1 MEPEIKLPLLKTLNY
16 FILLKLQP
24 KSLFVGQKQVYLPH
38 CHSTNDVASGL
49 SQNGAFTDGTVVIT
63 DYQTRGR
70 GQRGTA
76 WEGEPGKN
84 LMMSLLLDTS
94 FLDVSRQFD
103 LSVCAALGIWSA
115 LKSAGLENAR
125 VKWPND
131 LYAANRKVGG
141 ILIENALRESR
152 LRSSVV
158 GIGINIQQDTFG
170 NLRASSLS
178 REGCSIDRDTLAG
191 LICTHFE
198 HFYIRLREG
207 EDLRDDYLAI
217 LLGLN
222 EEREYIFQ
230 DQKFKGIIRGV
241 SEGGELLVES
251 ELSRKKFDIK
261 EISFCF

>member
-1 MEPEIKLPLLKTLNY
+1 M
-16 FILLKLQP
+16 LKLHP

-49 SQNGAFTDGTVVIT
+49 GQNGAFTDGTLVIT
-63 DYQTRGR
+63 DYQTAGR

-103 LSVCAALGIWSA
+103 LSICAALGVWSA
-115 LKSAGLENAR
+115 LRSAGLANAR

-131 LYAANRKVGG
+131 LYAGSRKVGG
-141 ILIENALRESR
+141 ILIENTLRESR

-158 GIGINIQQDTFG
+158 GIGINIHQSTFD
-170 NLRASSLS
+170 NARASSLS
-178 REGCSIDRDTLAG
+178 LEGCFVDRDMLAE
-191 LICTHFE
+191 LVCYHFE
-198 HFYIRLREG
+198 HFYLRLQKG
-207 EDLRDDYLAI
+207 EDLREEYLAV
-217 LLGLN
+217 LFGLN

-230 DQKFKGIIRGV
+230 DQKFRGIIRGI
-241 SEGGELLVES
+241 SEGGELIVES
-251 ELSRKKFDIK
+251 ELSKKNFDIK

>member
-1 MEPEIKLPLLKTLNY
+1 M
-16 FILLKLQP
+16 LKLQP

-49 SQNGAFTDGTVVIT
+49 SQNGNFTDGTLVIT

-84 LMMSLLLDTS
+84 LMMSLLLETS
-94 FLDVSRQFD
+94 FLDISRQFD
-103 LSVCAALGIWSA
+103 LSICAALGVGAA

-141 ILIENALRESR
+141 ILIENTLRESR

-158 GIGINIQQDTFG
+158 GIGINIHQDTFG
-170 NLRASSLS
+170 NPRASSLS
-178 REGCSIDRDTLAG
+178 REGCRVDRDTLAG
-191 LICTHFE
+191 LVCTHFE
-198 HFYIRLREG
+198 HFYLRLRNG
-207 EDLRDDYLAI
+207 EHLREEYLAV

-222 EEREYIFQ
+222 EVREYIFQ
-230 DQKFKGIIRGV
+230 DQKFKGIIRDV
-241 SEGGELLVES
+241 SENGELMVES